1 MNWKLTAGKLRDA
14 WLAYPEQRRAYRSV
28 PTGKPIFLTGTHRS
42 GTTWLAKMLAA
53 GGIWYV
59 HEPFFPGKGRWP
71 RSFDFRESGTP
82 DPAIDALFS
91 DVLNGGFRRALNLPN
106 ADHPLMPLRLFRP
119 RFNRILVKDP
129 IACLLTEYLTRRFD
143 LQTLI
148 LFRHPASFVASLCRL
163 GWPRGSSCASFSMTS
178 H

>member
-14 WLAYPEQRRAYRSV
+14 WLAYPGQRRAYRSV
-28 PTGKPIFLTGTHRS
+28 PAGKPIFLTGTHRS

-53 GGIWYV
+53 SGIWYI

-71 RSFDFRESGTP
+71 RSFDYRESGTP

-119 RFNRILVKDP
+119 EVPRVLVKARSL
-129 IACLLTEYLTRRFD
+129 AC
-143 LQTLI
+143 
-148 LFRHPASFVASLCRL
+148 
-163 GWPRGSSCASFSMTS
+163 
-178 H
+178 